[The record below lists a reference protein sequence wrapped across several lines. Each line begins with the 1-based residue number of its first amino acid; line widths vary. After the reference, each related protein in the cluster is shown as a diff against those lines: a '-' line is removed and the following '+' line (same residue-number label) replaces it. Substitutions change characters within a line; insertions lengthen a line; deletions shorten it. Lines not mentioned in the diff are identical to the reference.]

1 MMRASCVVRRASG
14 VTLVELL
21 VALAIIGLVLGVSGL
36 ALGSL
41 KAPRETDLVLEL
53 RRARAEA
60 IRTGAARTTH
70 DVRFL
75 PDGRAV
81 GPGVDLLTGR
91 PIEK

>member
-14 VTLVELL
+14 VTLLELL
-21 VALAIIGLVLGVSGL
+21 VVVTVLAVVLGVTGL
-36 ALGSL
+36 SLGTL
-41 KAPRETDLVLEL
+41 RAPRESA
-53 RRARAEA
+53 RARDLRHARAQA
-60 IRTGAARTTH
+60 IQSGASRTTH

>member
-1 MMRASCVVRRASG
+1 MIRASCVVRRASG
-14 VTLVELL
+14 ATLVELL

-36 ALGSL
+36 ALGTL
-41 KAPRETDLVLEL
+41 KAPRETDLALAL

-75 PDGRAV
+75 PDGRAI
-81 GPGVDLLTGR
+81 GSGIDQLTGR
-91 PIEK
+91 PLEK